1 MKTGAANFAPGI
13 SIKCICMY
21 KRTRSEKDN
30 AARVGG
36 RRMLLAAL
44 LMLSGAVAALAQNK
58 VSGTVSDADGQ
69 PLVGVSI
76 MEVGTGNG
84 TVSDINGRYT
94 LQTKSGASLR
104 FTYLGYQPVT
114 AKAAQGQSV
123 VMHEDA
129 KSLNEVVVVG
139 YGTMRRKD
147 VTSSITTIQ
156 SKDLNVGVMT
166 NPAQMLQGK
175 VPGLVVSTSSDP
187 NSSPSIILRGASTL
201 RTDGMEP
208 YYIVDGVPGVD
219 LSLVSADDI
228 ESIDILRD
236 ATATAIY
243 GSKAANGVII
253 VTTKKGKKGAVHVS
267 YSGYLALENVAKD
280 LDLASASDLRS
291 YASANGFELPGD
303 EGASTDWQKEVE
315 RTGVSHSHNI
325 AVNGGNNK
333 SSYNVSLNYLNHQGV
348 IRGTDMERLTARALA
363 QSTVLKDRLTLSLG
377 VNASQTTSNEV
388 STGTQGQSVTD
399 AMIYYSPT
407 QPIKNSDGTWFS
419 SSSGAT
425 QNYNPLSMINE
436 DLQKTIYKRM
446 QITGKADLTILKG
459 LVWSADFSYMDS
471 QQTGNT
477 YHSTKSQIV
486 NTNGQATRNTYTSNK
501 KVFETYLN
509 YSKTFAEKHKL
520 GLMAGYSW
528 EETNSGDGFG
538 VTVKNFYNDDVT
550 YYNLTYANSMDGL
563 DDVESG
569 AESTLRMISFYG
581 RANYSYNG
589 RYNLQATLR
598 RDGSSAFGKNN
609 RWATFPSISA
619 SWRLSE
625 ESFIKSLNAFDNL
638 NLRVGYGVSGNSL
651 GFDEYIAIKTYGA
664 TGWYQY
670 VDESGVTQTI
680 HTLGAQSNT
689 NENLKW
695 ERTGMFN
702 IGLDFSFFN
711 NRLSGTIEYYDK
723 RTSDLIYYYPVSTNR
738 YPYGTMTANV
748 GDISNKGIELSLN
761 AIPVRTKDFE
771 WSATLNLSHNK
782 NVVEKI
788 SNGEFSVN
796 YIPEGDANIAGNSGV
811 NVQRIMEGCPIG
823 QFYLYEWAGYNDEGV
838 SVFYEHDAE
847 TGERTGNKITNPTE
861 KDQVKAGSAQ
871 PKLTYG
877 WNNTLTYKRWGLNMF
892 FHGVLGNKI
901 FNALRAQY
909 NSLTLVSQGKNVLKE
924 ALTSQKYGDV
934 NAQYPS
940 DRYLESG
947 SYLRLSSLTLSYNF
961 GNIGDWVS
969 NLSVYATCNNVFT
982 ITGYK
987 GTDPEIDL
995 GGLTPGIQWR
1005 ENYYPHTRTFMVGMK
1020 VNF

>member
-1 MKTGAANFAPGI
+1 MET
-13 SIKCICMY
+13 
-21 KRTRSEKDN
+21 D
-30 AARVGG
+30 
-36 RRMLLAAL
+36 
-44 LMLSGAVAALAQNK
+44 SGKKIVF
-58 VSGTVSDADGQ
+58 S
-69 PLVGVSI
+69 
-76 MEVGTGNG
+76 
-84 TVSDINGRYT
+84 
-94 LQTKSGASLR
+94 
-104 FTYLGYQPVT
+104 YLGYQSQTKSVT
-114 AKAAQGQSV
+114 GGGTINVSLD
-123 VMHEDA
+123 EDNA
-129 KSLNEVVVVG
+129 LLDEVVVVG
-139 YGTMRRKD
+139 YGIMRRKD
-147 VTSSITTIQ
+147 VTSSITTL
-156 SKDLNVGVMT
+156 SSEELNVGVMT

-187 NSSPSIILRGASTL
+187 NASPTITLRGASTL
-201 RTDGMEP
+201 RTDAMEP

-228 ESIDILRD
+228 ETIDVLRD

-253 VTTKKGKKGAVHVS
+253 ITTKKGKKGAAHVS
-267 YSGYLALENVAKD
+267 YSGYVAFENVAKD
-280 LDLASASDLRS
+280 LDMATASDLRS
-291 YASANGFELPGD
+291 YASKNGFELPGD
-303 EGASTDWQKEVE
+303 EGADTDWQKGVE
-315 RTGVSHSHNI
+315 RTGVSHSHNV
-325 AVNGGNNK
+325 AVSGGNDK

-348 IRGTDMERLTARALA
+348 IRGTDMERFTARALA
-363 QSTVLKDRLTLSLG
+363 QSTVLNDRLTLSLG
-377 VNASQTTSNEV
+377 VNASQTTSNQV
-388 STGTQGQSVTD
+388 STGTQGKSVTD
-399 AMIYYSPT
+399 AMVYFSPT
-407 QPIKNSDGTWFS
+407 QPIKNADGSWFV

-436 DLQKTIYKRM
+436 DTQKTVYKRM
-446 QITGKADLTILKG
+446 QITGKADLNILKE
-459 LVWSADFSYMDS
+459 LVWSTNFSYMTNQS
-471 QQTGNT
+471 TASE

-486 NTNGQATRNTYTSNK
+486 STNGQATRSTYSDNK

-509 YSKTFAEKHKL
+509 YSKTFSDVHKL

-528 EETNSGDGFG
+528 EETNSNDGFG
-538 VTVKNFYNDDVT
+538 VTVKNFYNDAVK
-550 YYNLTYANSMDGL
+550 YYNLTYANTMDGI
-563 DDVESG
+563 DDVQSG

-609 RWATFPSISA
+609 RWATFPSVSA

-625 ESFIKSLNAFDNL
+625 ESFIKNLNAFDNL
-638 NLRVGYGVSGNSL
+638 NLRIGYGVSGNSL
-651 GFDEYIAIKTYGA
+651 GFDAYTAIKTYGA

-670 VDESGVTQTI
+670 VDANGVTQTI
-680 HTLGAQSNT
+680 HTLGATNNT

-748 GDISNKGIELSLN
+748 GDISNKGIELSIN
-761 AIPVRTKDFE
+761 AIPVKTKDFT
-771 WSATLNLSHNK
+771 WNTTLNLSHNK

-788 SNGEFSVN
+788 SNEDFSVD
-796 YIPEGDANIAGNSGV
+796 YIKQGDANIAGNSGV

-823 QFYLYEWAGYNDEGV
+823 QFFLYEWAGYNDDGV
-838 SVFYEHDAE
+838 SVFYVHDAATGAR
-847 TGERTGNKITNPTE
+847 TGETTTQPEE

-877 WNNTLTYKRWGLNMF
+877 WNNTLTYKKWSLNMF
-892 FHGVLGNKI
+892 FQGVLGNKI

-909 NSLTLVSQGKNVLKE
+909 NSVTLVSQGKNVLAE
-924 ALTSQKYGDV
+924 ALTDQKYGDV
-934 NAQYPS
+934 NSHYPS
-940 DRYLESG
+940 NRYLENG
-947 SYLRLSSLTLSYNF
+947 SYLRLSSLTLAYDF
-961 GNIGDWVS
+961 GNIGNWVN

-987 GTDPEIDL
+987 GTDPEVSL

-1005 ENYYPHTRTFMVGMK
+1005 ENYYPHTRTFMLGMK

>member
-1 MKTGAANFAPGI
+1 MFRNKRKERIQRICKRGLAFIAICLTSATAFAQSRVTGSVKDANG
-13 SIKCICMY
+13 
-21 KRTRSEKDN
+21 E
-30 AARVGG
+30 
-36 RRMLLAAL
+36 
-44 LMLSGAVAALAQNK
+44 
-58 VSGTVSDADGQ
+58 
-69 PLVGVSI
+69 PLIGVSVI
-76 MEVGTGNG
+76 EIGTKNG
-84 TVSDINGRYT
+84 TNTDINGCYA
-94 LQTKSGASLR
+94 LVTKPHAKLR
-104 FTYLGYQPVT
+104 MTYLGYTPVEVDAGGT
-114 AKAAQGQSV
+114 V
-123 VMHEDA
+123 TLEEDT
-129 KSLNEVVVVG
+129 KTLNEVVVVG

-147 VTSSITTIQ
+147 VTSSITTIS

-187 NSSPSIILRGASTL
+187 NASPSITLRGASTL

-208 YYIVDGVPGVD
+208 YYIVDGIPGVD

-228 ESIDILRD
+228 ESVDVLRD

-253 VTTKKGKKGAVHVS
+253 ITTKKGKKGAAHVS
-267 YSGYLALENVAKD
+267 YSGYVAFENVAKD

-291 YASANGFELPGD
+291 YASKNGFELPGD
-303 EGASTDWQKEVE
+303 EGGDTDWQKEVE
-315 RTGVSHSHNI
+315 RTGFSHNHNI
-325 AVNGGNNK
+325 AVSGGSEK
-333 SSYNVSLNYLNHQGV
+333 SSYNVSLNYLNHQGIV
-348 IRGTDMERLTARALA
+348 RGTDMERFTARALA
-363 QSTVLKDRLTLSLG
+363 QSTVLDDRLTLALG

-388 STGTQGQSVTD
+388 STGTQGKSVTD
-399 AMIYYSPT
+399 AMAYYSPT
-407 QPIKNSDGTWFS
+407 QPIRNADGSWFVS
-419 SSSGAT
+419 TSGAT

-436 DLQKTIYKRM
+436 DTQNTVYKRI
-446 QITGKADLTILKG
+446 QATGKADLTILKG
-459 LVWSADFSYMDS
+459 LVWSANFSYMTNQS
-471 QQTGNT
+471 TASI

-486 NTNGQATRNTYTSNK
+486 NTNGQATRNTYIDKK

-509 YSKTFAEKHKL
+509 YSKTFADLHKL

-528 EETNSGDGFG
+528 EENETNDGFG
-538 VTVKNFYNDDVT
+538 LTVKNFYNDNVK
-550 YYNLTYANSMDGL
+550 YYNLTYANSMDGV
-563 DDVESG
+563 DDVQSG
-569 AESTLRMISFYG
+569 AVSTLRMISFYG

-589 RYNLQATLR
+589 RYNLQATIR

-609 RWATFPSISA
+609 RWATFPSVSA

-625 ESFIKSLNAFDNL
+625 ESVIKNLNVFDNL

-651 GFDEYIAIKTYGA
+651 GFDAYTAIKTYGA

-680 HTLGAQSNT
+680 HTLGATNNT

-748 GDISNKGIELSLN
+748 GDISNKGVELTIN
-761 AIPVRTKDFE
+761 AIPVKTKDFA
-771 WSATLNLSHNK
+771 WNTSLNLSHNK
-782 NVVEKI
+782 NVVKKI
-788 SNGEFSVN
+788 SNAEFSVD
-796 YIPEGDANIAGNSGV
+796 YIATGDANIAANTGV

-823 QFYLYEWAGYNDEGV
+823 QFYLYEWAGYDDNGQ

-847 TGERTGNKITNPTE
+847 TGERTGTTTTKPVE
-861 KDQVKAGSAQ
+861 KDQTKCGSAQ

-877 WNNTLTYKRWGLNMF
+877 WNNTLTYKNWSLNMF
-892 FHGVLGNKI
+892 FQGVLGNKI

-909 NSLTLVSQGKNVLKE
+909 NALSLVSQGKNVLKE
-924 ALTSQKYGDV
+924 ALTDQKYGDV
-934 NAQYPS
+934 NSQMPS
-940 DRYLESG
+940 DRYLENG
-947 SYLRLSSLTLSYNF
+947 SYLRLATLTLGYDF
-961 GNIGDWVS
+961 GKIGNLVNS
-969 NLSVYATCNNVFT
+969 LSVYATCNNVFT

-987 GTDPEIDL
+987 GTDPEVNL

-1005 ENYYPHTRTFMVGMK
+1005 ENYYPHTRTFMLGMK